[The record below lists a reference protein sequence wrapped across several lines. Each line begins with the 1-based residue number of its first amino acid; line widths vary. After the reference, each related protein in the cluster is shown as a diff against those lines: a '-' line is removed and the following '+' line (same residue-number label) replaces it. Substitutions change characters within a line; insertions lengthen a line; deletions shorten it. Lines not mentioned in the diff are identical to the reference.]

1 MYRVDITPRIQ
12 RLIQN
17 RMGNVDPSKL
27 SVYEVLTN
35 TTRPIEKAAGLYDGA
50 SMKPSYLQQLAQF
63 AQGRSYIPLILLHDE
78 KGSLPE
84 GLVLDAEVYQNM
96 EGGYDLHSLIALTR
110 DDQPNS
116 LDDRISKGIVNRVSS
131 STKPKDLYCSECDF
145 HYTKDPKNMG
155 YLNLDAKGTASR
167 PARCPNG
174 HTVGING
181 AHLKL
186 DNPEYWSELSLVTQ
200 GAVTD
205 ARILK
210 TSELKLAQKSD
221 ITQLAA
227 SSVTDRLILVT
238 HDHTSDT
245 NRLPDIGLQS
255 EDRVQTKPAGDG
267 TMEIKHED
275 YVQLVNNGAQAKV
288 LEAKVTDLE
297 SKLSA
302 AEQLKVELAQA
313 KDALAKAEAEKA
325 ELTVQLGA
333 KDTAVAELTATK
345 TQLET
350 QLAASKA
357 PEGGASKAPVAGAD
371 GTGPAV
377 QINLS
382 GASFAS
388 HIPTIG
394 G

>member
-35 TTRPIEKAAGLYDGA
+35 STKRIEKASGLYDGA
-50 SMKPSYLQQLAQF
+50 AMKPSYLQSLAQF
-63 AQGRSYIPLILLHDE
+63 AQGRSYIPLILLHNE
-78 KGSLPE
+78 AQSLPE

-145 HYTKDPKNMG
+145 HYTKDPKNTG
-155 YLNLDAKGTASR
+155 YLNLDAKGAATR

-174 HTVGING
+174 HTVGVNG
-181 AHLKL
+181 VHLKL

-245 NRLPDIGLQS
+245 NGLPEVGLQS

-275 YVQLVNNGAQAKV
+275 YVQLVNSGAQAKV
-288 LEAKVTDLE
+288 LEAKVADLE

-325 ELTVQLGA
+325 DLTAQLGA

-357 PEGGASKAPVAGAD
+357 PEGGASKSPAGGSD
-371 GTGPAV
+371 GTGPAT
-377 QINLS
+377 QLNLA

>member
-1 MYRVDITPRIQ
+1 MYRVEITPRIQ

-35 TTRPIEKAAGLYDGA
+35 TTRPIEKASGLYDGA
-50 SMKPSYLQQLAQF
+50 AMKPSYLQKLAEF
-63 AQGRSYIPLILLHDE
+63 AQGRSYIPLILLHNE
-78 KGSLPE
+78 KQSLPE
-84 GLVLDAEVYQNM
+84 GLVLDAEVFQNP

-116 LDDRISKGIVNRVSS
+116 LDDRVSKGIVNRVSS
-131 STKPKDLYCSECDF
+131 STKPKDLYCSACDF
-145 HYTKDPKNMG
+145 HYTKDAKSMG
-155 YLNLDAKGTASR
+155 YLNLDAEGSAKR
-167 PARCPNG
+167 PPRCANG
-174 HTVGING
+174 HTVGVNG
-181 AHLKL
+181 VHLRL

-238 HDHTSDT
+238 HDHTSNT
-245 NRLPDIGLQS
+245 NHIPEVGLQS
-255 EDRVQTKPAGDG
+255 EDLVQTKPAGTG

-288 LEAKVTDLE
+288 LEAKVTELE

-325 ELTVQLGA
+325 ELTAQLGA

-350 QLAASKA
+350 QLAASKV
-357 PEGGASKAPVAGAD
+357 PEGGAAKPPATGAD
-371 GTGPAV
+371 GTGPAT
-377 QINLS
+377 QLNLA